1 MHLESK
7 TKQKKVT
14 KTTHQITELRKP
26 RNPYNQ
32 TNHVNIIDGRLAIS
46 EGPNFSLSLSLSL
59 SLSRRKVWHF
69 SHLFSPL
76 LELLQNLAL
85 FNETLG
91 VTIAEYCACLS
102 RVLRPQLKM
111 LLS

>member
-26 RNPYNQ
+26 RNQYNQ

-46 EGPNFSLSLSLSL
+46 ERPNFFLSHKNFLNVQLFL
-59 SLSRRKVWHF
+59 CPRCKVIQNV
-69 SHLFSPL
+69 PL
-76 LELLQNLAL
+76 K
-85 FNETLG
+85 FPRTPYSG
-91 VTIAEYCACLS
+91 KVTTTVIGFYTE
-102 RVLRPQLKM
+102 
-111 LLS
+111 